1 LKKLL
6 YLLLVLLLTP
16 LLFYGQKR
24 TVSELGVER
33 IEYGDIAEYVYD
45 GNPFNDN
52 EKSLYI
58 AFRNP
63 KNSHKSH
70 IWKGFKFSKSDISE
84 EKVDFLGNFFQYT
97 ILYYIMDTNY
107 KGEDVEFPEWYVA
120 NEPGFYEFIFDND
133 KSSYFKLDE
142 NSIYDIKSL
151 DNELFMKF
159 KNHKKA
165 IIRWNHKV
173 AKNRIA
179 KGPEFVEEIWGH
191 SDYVIDLKGFTA
203 AYNKYMEIKSPTAK
217 NKNLYKV
224 SNGLANVN
232 PFNLDK
238 YIDKFIMDA
247 KTNHNIDLSY
257 VNKKDR
263 LILFKELQGETIAA
277 AYKMNDDNSVLV
289 LVDPENW
296 YDANQ
301 AKRWYIIYHELRHDI
316 LNLEHGECGPMMNE
330 SARGSYTWSR
340 LEKDKNTMF
349 NTYKRKK

>member
-1 LKKLL
+1 MKKLL
-6 YLLLVLLLTP
+6 YLSIILLLTP

-52 EKSLYI
+52 EKSLTI
-58 AFRNP
+58 FLSAS
-63 KNSHKSH
+63 KE
-70 IWKGFKFSKSDISE
+70 FKFSKSDISE
-84 EKVDFLGNFFQYT
+84 EKVDFLGNFFQYEIT
-97 ILYYIMDTNY
+97 YYIRKKVSWKKELIAIPY
-107 KGEDVEFPEWYVA
+107 SYAFVA
-120 NEPGFYEFIFDND
+120 SGFYEFIFDND

-142 NSIYDIKSL
+142 NSINDIKSL

-159 KNHKKA
+159 KKHKKA
-165 IIRWNHKV
+165 IIRWTHKR
-173 AKNRIA
+173 AKKLYINESESV
-179 KGPEFVEEIWGH
+179 EFIWGYN
-191 SDYVIDLKGFTA
+191 DYILDLRGFTA
-203 AYNKYMEIKSPTAK
+203 AYNKYMEVKSPSAK

-277 AYKMNDDNSVLV
+277 AYKMNDDNNVLV

-301 AKRWYIIYHELRHDI
+301 AKRWYIIYHELGHDI

-330 SARGSYTWSR
+330 STSGSYTWGR

-349 NTYKRKK
+349 NTYMRKK

>member
-1 LKKLL
+1 MKKLL
-6 YLLLVLLLTP
+6 IVLLLIP
-16 LLFYGQKR
+16 LLSYAQGQKR
-24 TVSELGVER
+24 TVSELGKET
-33 IEYGDIAEYVYD
+33 IEYQNKDAGGWNKNIAKYVYD

-52 EKSLYI
+52 EKSLTI
-58 AFRNP
+58 FFNP
-63 KNSHKSH
+63 YHSDREKVE
-70 IWKGFKFSKSDISE
+70 FSKSDISE
-84 EKVDFLGNFFQYT
+84 EKVEWGRDLFENKIT
-97 ILYYIMDTNY
+97 YYVGDRGSKREYIA
-107 KGEDVEFPEWYVA
+107 K
-120 NEPGFYEFIFDND
+120 EPGFYEFIFDND
-133 KSSYFKLDE
+133 KSTYFKLDE
-142 NSIYDIKSL
+142 NSINDIKSL

-159 KNHKKA
+159 KKHKKA
-165 IIRWNHKV
+165 IIRCNYKK
-173 AKNRIA
+173 AKT
-179 KGPEFVEEIWGH
+179 VETELESLEEVWKYY
-191 SDYVIDLKGFTA
+191 DYVINLSGFTA
-203 AYNKYMEIKSPTAK
+203 AYNKYMEVKSPTEK

-277 AYKMNDDNSVLV
+277 AYKMNDDNNVLV

-301 AKRWYIIYHELRHDI
+301 AKRWYIIYHELGHDI
-316 LNLEHGECGPMMNE
+316 LNLEHGEYGPMMNE
-330 SARGSYTWSR
+330 STSGSYTWSR

-349 NTYKRKK
+349 NAYKRKK

>member
-1 LKKLL
+1 MRNILTSI
-6 YLLLVLLLTP
+6 LLLTP
-16 LLFYGQKR
+16 LLFFGQER
-24 TVSELGVER
+24 TVSKLGVETIKYGKVAQSYEGITNGRR
-33 IEYGDIAEYVYD
+33 IWKDRVINPIAEYVYD

-52 EKSLYI
+52 EKALYI
-58 AFRNP
+58 YLEE
-63 KNSHKSH
+63 
-70 IWKGFKFSKSDISE
+70 KGFSAGYIKISHSDVSE
-84 EKVDFLGNFFQYT
+84 EKIEFKKMYLGGSQS
-97 ILYYIMDTNY
+97 
-107 KGEDVEFPEWYVA
+107 
-120 NEPGFYEFIFDND
+120 YEFIFDND

-142 NSIYDIKSL
+142 NSKKDIKSL
-151 DNELFMKF
+151 DNELFLKF
-159 KNHKKA
+159 KKHKKA
-165 IIRWNHKV
+165 IVRIRSRDV
-173 AKNRIA
+173 SD
-179 KGPEFVEEIWGH
+179 EI
-191 SDYVIDLKGFTA
+191 IDLTGFSV
-203 AYNKYMEIKSPTAK
+203 AYNKYMEVKSPTEK

-277 AYKMNDDNSVLV
+277 AYKMNDDNNVLV

-301 AKRWYIIYHELRHDI
+301 AKRWYIIYHELGHDI

-330 SARGSYTWSR
+330 STSGSYNWDR
-340 LEKDKNTMF
+340 LERDKNTMF
-349 NTYKRKK
+349 NNFKKKEK